1 MKLLKLLAQKMDK
14 EEQKCLPLLLNCFYY
29 RETLFIVYELLRD
42 NLYHMYARAD
52 PTAHAR
58 TYSAPALAV
67 RVNTRLNSR
76 LTSCRVPATN
86 TSTSAVC
93 QSTSRC
99 APQPAFGGAPPP

>member
-1 MKLLKLLAQKMDK
+1 MKLLKLLSKKMDK
-14 EEQKCLPLLLNCFYY
+14 EEQECLPLLLNCFYY

-67 RVNTRLNSR
+67 RVNTRLNAHLTPCRASYKYIDECR
-76 LTSCRVPATN
+76 LPKYFTVRA
-86 TSTSAVC
+86 
-93 QSTSRC
+93 
-99 APQPAFGGAPPP
+99 